1 MDDILSGVETG
12 SILSRHTTSSLSLL
26 DVPSRFEKEYEPL
39 YDVFAIHNKPLPLK
53 VTGVK
58 ESNSDGKFVYKD
70 GWYITIETIS
80 ILWDNSSSKYNMN
93 HKVLDFQIW
102 YKGVFLGSSNTMP

>member
-26 DVPSRFEKEYEPL
+26 DVPSRLEKEYEPL

-70 GWYITIETIS
+70 G
-80 ILWDNSSSKYNMN
+80 
-93 HKVLDFQIW
+93 
-102 YKGVFLGSSNTMP
+102 